1 MTPNQLRF
9 RAPGFKDF
17 RHIPLGLCSGFKASV
32 ALFFFSFLFFFCR
45 EKSGVEIIRKVEF
58 SQSVIFAKW
67 NFRKVAKFRK
77 VEFHKVGMRK
87 KWSANLIRRVNFEFA
102 NPVEIRKG
110 CEFEDREL

>member
-1 MTPNQLRF
+1 M
-9 RAPGFKDF
+9 
-17 RHIPLGLCSGFKASV
+17 
-32 ALFFFSFLFFFCR
+32 
-45 EKSGVEIIRKVEF
+45 EF

-110 CEFEDREL
+110 CEFEDRELLFSKMIQMDFTKDSHTLCFFA